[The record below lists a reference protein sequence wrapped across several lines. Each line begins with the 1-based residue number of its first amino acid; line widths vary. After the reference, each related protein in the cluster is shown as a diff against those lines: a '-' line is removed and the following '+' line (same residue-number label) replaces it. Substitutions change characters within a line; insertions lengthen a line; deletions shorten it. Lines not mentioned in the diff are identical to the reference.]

1 MRLKNLLFLF
11 LITFLSSSCEKN
23 DIEFNSEYESSLKAF
38 QSFKAQNNNSYR
50 YIVSGDSFGGN
61 SWETTITVKNG
72 TVVKREFQY
81 LVYNGI
87 EKPTNGWTEND
98 LDKIIARG
106 HKEYFEAL
114 KEEGISFLD
123 ILSFVEENGK
133 FTNQSKYHPA
143 FSAITLDE
151 IYERAKN
158 EWLIKSDKAD
168 VFFENN
174 NNGMISLVGFL
185 PKGCMDDCF
194 DGVRIKLIE
203 PLK

>member
-11 LITFLSSSCEKN
+11 LITFLSSSCEKD

-38 QSFKAQNNNSYR
+38 NTFKAQNNNSYR
-50 YIVSGDSFGGN
+50 YVESGYTYDGF

-72 TVVKREFQY
+72 TVVKREYQY
-81 LVYNGI
+81 LVFNRF
-87 EKPTNGWTEND
+87 EKPATGWTEND
-98 LDKIIARG
+98 LDKIIADG
-106 HKEYFEAL
+106 PESYFEAL

-123 ILSFVEENGK
+123 ILSFTEENGK
-133 FTNQSKYHPA
+133 FTGQSKYPRA

-158 EWLIKSDKAD
+158 EWLIKNDNVNVS
-168 VFFENN
+168 FENN
-174 NNGMISLVGFL
+174 NNGMISLAGFW

-194 DGVRIKLIE
+194 SGVKIKLIE

>member
-1 MRLKNLLFLF
+1 MKLKNLLFLF
-11 LITFLSSSCEKN
+11 LITFLSSSCEKD

-38 QSFKAQNNNSYR
+38 KSFKAQNNNSYR
-50 YIVSGDSFGGN
+50 YVVSGDSYAGF

-72 TVVKREFQY
+72 TVVKREYQY
-81 LVYNGI
+81 LVFNRF
-87 EKPTNGWTEND
+87 EKPANGWTEND
-98 LDKIIARG
+98 LDKIIADG
-106 HKEYFEAL
+106 PESYFEAL

-123 ILSFVEENGK
+123 ILSFTEENGK
-133 FTNQSKYHPA
+133 FTGQSKYHSA
-143 FSAITLDE
+143 FSTITLDE

-158 EWLIKSDKAD
+158 KWLIKNDKVD

-174 NNGMISLVGFL
+174 NNGMISLAGFW

-194 DGVRIKLIE
+194 SGVKIKLIE

>member
-23 DIEFNSEYESSLKAF
+23 DIEFNSEYETSLKAF

-50 YIVSGDSFGGN
+50 YIVRGDSFDGF

-72 TVVKREFQY
+72 TVVKREFEY
-81 LVYNGI
+81 LVFNGI
-87 EKPTNGWTEND
+87 EKPANGWTEND
-98 LDKIIARG
+98 LDKIIAG
-106 HKEYFEAL
+106 GPKDYFEAL

-133 FTNQSKYHPA
+133 FTNQSKYHRA
-143 FSAITLDE
+143 FNAITLDE

-174 NNGMISLVGFL
+174 NNGMISLAGSL
-185 PKGCMDDCF
+185 LKGCMDGCF
-194 DGVRIKLIE
+194 NGVSIKLIE